1 MLRLDIHS
9 IIHFVGSYA
18 LAMTFFVWG
27 VPMYWL
33 WAFGLG
39 VFWEGLDQWNHDF
52 MADVGRGIS
61 WLDSRGADPIDI
73 TVDGLG
79 VVLAV
84 GVLSL

>member
-1 MLRLDIHS
+1 MRLDVHS

-39 VFWEGLDQWNHDF
+39 VAWELLDEFNKWDIR
-52 MADVGRGIS
+52 DLGESIS
-61 WLDSRGADPIDI
+61 WLDSRGWDSTDI
-73 TVDGLG
+73 IVDGLG
-79 VVLAV
+79 VALAV

>member
-1 MLRLDIHS
+1 VKLDIHS

-27 VPMYWL
+27 VPLYWA

-39 VFWEGLDQWNHDF
+39 FAWELLDELNKSDILTF
-52 MADVGRGIS
+52 GGGVS
-61 WLDSRGADPIDI
+61 WLDSRGWDSTDI
-73 TVDGLG
+73 LVDGLG

>member
-1 MLRLDIHS
+1 MRLDIHS

-39 VFWEGLDQWNHDF
+39 VAWELLDEFNKWCIRDLNESIPWF
-52 MADVGRGIS
+52 
-61 WLDSRGADPIDI
+61 DSRGWDSTDI
-73 TVDGLG
+73 LVDGLG
-79 VVLAV
+79 VALAV

>member
-1 MLRLDIHS
+1 MKLDIHS

-39 VFWEGLDQWNHDF
+39 VLWEVYDEMNYRYDLNISFLDP
-52 MADVGRGIS
+52 S
-61 WLDSRGADPIDI
+61 GADLGDI
-73 TVDGLG
+73 IVDGLG
-79 VVLAV
+79 VALAV